1 MLPTHDVDC
10 PFCGKFLYTALSLE
24 NVVDADA
31 PTSPK
36 VESDPRGNYLSCAS
50 CKARVPMKMV
60 EIRGRRGFR
69 LAEEALRTSGR

>member
-36 VESDPRGNYLSCAS
+36 VVSDASGDYLRCPH
-50 CKARVPMKMV
+50 CKGRVAMKMV
-60 EIRGRRGFR
+60 EVRGRRGFR
-69 LAEEALRTSGR
+69 LADSPKR

>member
-36 VESDPRGNYLSCAS
+36 VESDPRGSYLHCPS
-50 CKARVPMKMV
+50 CKARVPMKPV
-60 EIRGRRGFR
+60 EVRGRRGFR
-69 LAEEALRTSGR
+69 LAEEVLRR

>member
-10 PFCGKFLYTALSLE
+10 PYCGKFLYSALSLE

-36 VESDPRGNYLSCAS
+36 VESDASGHYLLCGH
-50 CKARVPMKMV
+50 CKAHVPMKLV

-69 LAEEALRTSGR
+69 VAHEALRASTR

>member
-1 MLPTHDVDC
+1 MLPTHDVEC

-36 VESDPRGNYLSCAS
+36 VEFDAQGNFMRCEH
-50 CKARVPMKMV
+50 CKARVPMKPV
-60 EIRGRRGFR
+60 VTIGGRRGFR
-69 LAEEALRTSGR
+69 LAEEVLRTR

>member
-36 VESDPRGNYLSCAS
+36 VESDQRGNYLDCPN
-50 CKARVPMKMV
+50 CKARVPMTMV
-60 EIRGRRGFR
+60 EVRGRRGFR
-69 LAEEALRTSGR
+69 LAEEVLRR